1 MENSGSKTEDR
12 QECHMTLVNISRL
25 SVFYHSAFTAFT
37 AFHTK
42 RCSFFFPVQF
52 HYSRKDVSAFQLSFL
67 KQAFVKGS
75 TLYKN
80 TCSVIIPYIQTK
92 KKKNSVHI
100 LSKNIMTNLFILY
113 VGFFYFFSSS
123 QIRKNAPSS
132 LSTAQIISVR

>member
-52 HYSRKDVSAFQLSFL
+52 HYSRKDVSAFQLSVL

-92 KKKNSVHI
+92 KKNSVHI

-113 VGFFYFFSSS
+113 VGFFIFFHHHKYE
-123 QIRKNAPSS
+123 KNAPSS